1 MNDGTAVGGSM
12 SSSDETSSP
21 RGDREAE
28 WEAEWEAEHGVGCR
42 CARAAGPEESL
53 WRVRDRLGLSIA
65 DLFLG
70 AFVAWLVFSLLAGA
84 ELWWLDRGVG
94 EAHPATYAG
103 VSGIVLV
110 HGFIPVML
118 VALAV
123 GSLLALV
130 MRRVAHQAW
139 HLAAFGLAGAAI
151 LGVPM
156 MIGGAGPWG
165 PGVLAVTLAAIA
177 GRGALW
183 HRFTPPTAGQ

>member
-21 RGDREAE
+21 RGGREAE

-53 WRVRDRLGLSIA
+53 WCVRDRLGLSIA

-183 HRFTPPTAGQ
+183 RRFTPPTAGQ

>member
-1 MNDGTAVGGSM
+1 M
-12 SSSDETSSP
+12 
-21 RGDREAE
+21 
-28 WEAEWEAEHGVGCR
+28 GCR